1 MNIKVRLKNPWFWVG
16 LVSVMLTAT
25 GLDPSMFTSWQA
37 VGDAVLAVV
46 SNPFQLGTM
55 ALAVLA
61 VFVDPT
67 TDGVGDSTWVLNK
80 GSYSALDDF
89 KKEAK

>member
-25 GLDPSMFTSWQA
+25 GLDPAMFTSWQA
-37 VGDAVLAVV
+37 VWSAVLAVV

-67 TDGVGDSTWVLNK
+67 TDGVGDSALVMSKRRLK
-80 GSYSALDDF
+80 ALDDF
-89 KKEAK
+89 NKGE

>member
-1 MNIKVRLKNPWFWVG
+1 MNINVRLTNPWFWVG

-25 GLDPSMFTSWQA
+25 GLDPSMFTSWEA
-37 VGDAVLAVV
+37 VWSAVLAVL

-67 TDGVGDSTWVLNK
+67 TDGVGDSAWVMSK
-80 GSYSALDDF
+80 GSFKALDDF
-89 KKEAK
+89 NKGDK

>member
-1 MNIKVRLKNPWFWVG
+1 MW
-16 LVSVMLTAT
+16 S
-25 GLDPSMFTSWQA
+25 
-37 VGDAVLAVV
+37 AVLAVL

-67 TDGVGDSTWVLNK
+67 TDGVGDSAWVMSK
-80 GSYSALDDF
+80 GSFKALDDF
-89 KKEAK
+89 NKGDK

>member
-25 GLDPSMFTSWQA
+25 GLDPAMFTSWQA
-37 VGDAVLAVV
+37 VWSAVLAVV

-67 TDGVGDSTWVLNK
+67 TDGVGDSAFVLNK

-89 KKEAK
+89 NKEDK